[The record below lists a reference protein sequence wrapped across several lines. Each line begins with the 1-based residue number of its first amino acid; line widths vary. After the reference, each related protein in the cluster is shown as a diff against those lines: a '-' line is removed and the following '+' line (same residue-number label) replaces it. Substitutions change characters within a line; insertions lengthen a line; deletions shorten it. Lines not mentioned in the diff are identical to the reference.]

1 MIKYLIYILL
11 LFPVTSYSQLGM
23 FLRSSLTETDA
34 ILNDHETG
42 ITAAYALDELFF
54 DSYAD
59 NPPTD
64 NVPSSTTNDGITAR
78 PWTVTLRRGDG
89 VLRSFTYD
97 EVLGETVV
105 ETWANASAG
114 AKNSFVYRIWDQSG
128 NSSHLEQTNPSYQPA
143 FTDANGEVLKD
154 SETDNKIYAKFDG
167 TDDLMES
174 LGGAFEMGITG
185 DMALFAVF
193 KLQFENGQLNSVFDG
208 RTPDRIALVKPS
220 TGSQQYSVFTGN
232 TFVSTGITP
241 GVPDI
246 VFSLL
251 RYGSPETVEAYIN
264 TVLRATTSGNNNWER
279 LVLGASNVN
288 SNFADMKFE
297 CFLVYNE
304 DKSSS
309 RSSIEQILINN
320 YN

>member
-1 MIKYLIYILL
+1 MRYLIYILL
-11 LFPVTSYSQLGM
+11 FLPLAAHSQLGM
-23 FLRSSLTETDA
+23 FLRSALTETDA
-34 ILNDHETG
+34 ILNAHETG

-128 NSSHLEQTNPSYQPA
+128 NNYHLQQTNTSRQPA

-167 TDDLMES
+167 SDDLMES
-174 LGGAFEMGITG
+174 LSPLGMGVTG
-185 DMALFAVF
+185 DMAIFTILKV
-193 KLQFENGQLNSVFDG
+193 LNESGQNNSIFDG
-208 RTPDRIALVKPS
+208 RLSDRIAAAKLS
-220 TGSQQYSVFTGN
+220 TGTQRINIFAGTTFADTG
-232 TFVSTGITP
+232 FEP
-241 GVPDI
+241 GGPD
-246 VFSLL
+246 FLLSLF
-251 RYGSPETVEAYIN
+251 RYGSPESIDVYIN
-264 TVLRATTSGNNNWER
+264 TTFRVSGTGTNDLNT
-279 LVLGASNVN
+279 LVIGASNVS
-288 SNFADMKFE
+288 SNHADMKFE

-304 DKSSS
+304 NKLPS
-309 RSSIEQILINN
+309 RAGIEAILINN